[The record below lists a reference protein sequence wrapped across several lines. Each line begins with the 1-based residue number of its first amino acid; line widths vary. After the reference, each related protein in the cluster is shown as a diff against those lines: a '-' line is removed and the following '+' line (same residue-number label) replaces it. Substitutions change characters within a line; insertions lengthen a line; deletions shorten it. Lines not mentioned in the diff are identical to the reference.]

1 MDPKHILVV
10 DDDDA
15 AREVIVAILNQFK
28 YRVSSASNGVQMRD
42 FLATGNPVDCVVLDA
57 LMPGEQN
64 SSLAPHLQSLGLRV
78 VVISGSTEAIKLAEE
93 NCLQFLQKPFRVQE
107 LLEVIEIAFSSAHSG
122 RRDI

>member
-1 MDPKHILVV
+1 MAPKHILVV

-15 AREVIVAILNQFK
+15 VREVIVAIFKEFK
-28 YRVSSASNGVQMRD
+28 YRVSSASNGAQMRD

-64 SSLAPHLQSLGLRV
+64 SSLALHLQSLGLRV
-78 VVISGSTEAIKLAEE
+78 VVVSGSPEAIKLAEE
-93 NCLQFLQKPFRVQE
+93 NSLHFLQKPFRVQE
-107 LLEVIEIAFSSAHSG
+107 LQEAIEMTFSSAHSG